1 MAGVLSGYQVR
12 AFFARNSSKPFSL
25 AELKKKFGESV
36 QTQLLL
42 LSQEGYLNMFFREGR
57 AFYELGK
64 R

>member
-1 MAGVLSGYQVR
+1 MPEGLSVYQLR

-25 AELKKKFGESV
+25 PELKKKFGESV

-42 LSQEGYLNMFFREGR
+42 LSREGYLNMFSREGR
-57 AFYELGK
+57 VFYELGK